1 LDVRDEDSMS
11 VSAGEDVVC
20 VGHIDKRA
28 AFDAVL
34 IAHIKT
40 DVVLDVELP
49 EAFVLL

>member
-11 VSAGEDVVC
+11 VSACEDVVC
-20 VGHIDKRA
+20 VGHIDERA

-34 IAHIKT
+34 IAYIKT